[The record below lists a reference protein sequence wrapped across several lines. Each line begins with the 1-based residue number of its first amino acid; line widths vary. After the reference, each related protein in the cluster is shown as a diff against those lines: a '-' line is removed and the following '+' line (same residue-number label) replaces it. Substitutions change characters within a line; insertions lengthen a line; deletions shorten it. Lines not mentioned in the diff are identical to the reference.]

1 MKAKPVA
8 PDPADKASRFDR
20 LFNRE
25 KFTRRTLKVYR
36 VAGPLVLGYFALSM
50 LNSSGAFGSLTADD
64 VPHWILV
71 IYSLLTFGV
80 ALATPV
86 LFIIASVGGLSVK
99 SDWRFALPL
108 WLCSFATGLF
118 LVTIFMVRQL
128 TLEDQAQV
136 WTTAQL
142 LLLVSAAWATVVG
155 YRRKSA

>member
-1 MKAKPVA
+1 MKPKPVA

-25 KFTRRTLKVYR
+25 KFTRRALKVYR
-36 VAGPLVLGYFALSM
+36 VAGPVVLGYFALSM
-50 LNSSGAFGSLTADD
+50 LSSSGAFGSLTSDD

-86 LFIIASVGGLSVK
+86 VFVLSSVGGLSAK
-99 SDWRFALPL
+99 SDWRFAVPL

-118 LVTIFMVRQL
+118 LVTVFMVSQL

-136 WTTAQL
+136 WTTAKL

-155 YRRKSA
+155 YHRKSA